1 MSNTEYA
8 DQLVRSLGLDI
19 PPVAI
24 AFMAQAPAGVA
35 ESAAIVPSACAFWR
49 EAERGVFFAVA
60 ERHFNCPVGAHVMGF
75 DLPKPVSDELMGLIG
90 TMTECGYIAASE
102 PEHIPVNAQGAKG
115 VLYGPLGDFPVP
127 PDAVL
132 LWLTPAQAM
141 VWSEAAGRAEWGG
154 RTPAILTGRPACA
167 AIPGALASGSSAMS
181 LGCAGMRTFTGIGPE
196 KMLAIIAGPH
206 LGSATAAIAGMRG
219 VNDTMQAF
227 YEGRAAS
234 LAPAR

>member
-1 MSNTEYA
+1 MSNNVYA
-8 DQLVRSLGLDI
+8 GELVRTLGLDL
-19 PPVAI
+19 PPIAI
-24 AFMAQAPAGVA
+24 AFVEQAPAGVA
-35 ESAAIVPSACAFWR
+35 ESAAVVPSACAFWR
-49 EAERGVFFAVA
+49 EAERGVFFAAA

-102 PEHIPVNAQGAKG
+102 PEHIPVNTQGAMG
-115 VLYGPLGDFPVP
+115 VLYGPLEDFPLP

-154 RTPAILTGRPACA
+154 ATPAIFTGRPACA
-167 AIPGALASGSSAMS
+167 AIPAALAGGSSSLS
-181 LGCAGMRTFTGIGPE
+181 LGCAGMRTFTGIGAE
-196 KMLAIIAGPH
+196 KMLAIVAGPH

-227 YEGRAAS
+227 YEGRAAG
-234 LAPAR
+234 LAPAS